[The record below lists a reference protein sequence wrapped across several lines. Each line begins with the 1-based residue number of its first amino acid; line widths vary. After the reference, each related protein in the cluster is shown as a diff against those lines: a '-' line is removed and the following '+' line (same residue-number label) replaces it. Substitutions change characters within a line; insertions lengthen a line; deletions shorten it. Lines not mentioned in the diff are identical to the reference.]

1 MKKKMNIREMNKH
14 PEQIPHTVPL
24 HLDEVEL
31 IFLYRV
37 LNEEGKQHMRLA
49 ALDFAKVSMM
59 RNKCVR
65 GI

>member
-1 MKKKMNIREMNKH
+1 MKKKMNIRKLNKH
-14 PEQIPHTVPL
+14 PRKIPHTLPL
-24 HLDEVEL
+24 HPDEVEL

-37 LNEEGKQHMRLA
+37 LNEEGKQHMRLT
-49 ALDFAKVSMM
+49 ALDFAKVPMM